1 MRSTVRVVL
10 LVAGFILASSFFA
23 HADLITLSIS
33 EQASGTLGDTTFTNQ
48 PLTFT
53 GSFTTEQLA
62 ACSLPD
68 SFEACLVPGYPGNY
82 FIDSL
87 DGLVTRISVGGLG
100 TFEGTNLDYFVF
112 LYSGSLN
119 DIVIQGAGDS
129 GGRFGVPTDPIYL
142 GQSCYDYL
150 PDQYCPIRAFTS
162 GGNLILTSVG
172 DTYSTNVVITDTSAV
187 PEPETLVFLTIGL
200 LGAAGI
206 LRRRLLLGSVRAGI
220 AA

>member
-10 LVAGFILASSFFA
+10 LVTGFILASSFFA

-48 PLTFT
+48 LLTFT

-68 SFEACLVPGYPGNY
+68 AFEACTNPYYAGDPNY

-87 DGLVTRISVGGLG
+87 DGLVTRISVSGLG

-112 LYSGSLN
+112 LYSGSLS
-119 DIVIQGAGDS
+119 DIVVQGAGDS
-129 GGRFGVPTDPIYL
+129 AGRFGVPTDPIYL
-142 GQSCYDYL
+142 GQSCSNYL
-150 PDQYCPIRAFTS
+150 PSPYCPIRAFTS
-162 GGNLILTSVG
+162 GGDLFLTSVG
-172 DTYSTNVVITDTSAV
+172 DTYSTSVVITDTSAV
-187 PEPETLVFLTIGL
+187 PEPETLALLTTGL
-200 LGAAGI
+200 LGAAGL
-206 LRRRLLLGSVRAGI
+206 LRRRAG
-220 AA
+220 